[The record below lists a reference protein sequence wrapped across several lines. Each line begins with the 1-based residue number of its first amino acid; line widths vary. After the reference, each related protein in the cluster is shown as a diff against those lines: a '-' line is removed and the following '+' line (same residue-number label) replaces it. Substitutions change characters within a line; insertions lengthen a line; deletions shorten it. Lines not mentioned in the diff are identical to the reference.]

1 MQLMSFVHPE
11 YRHSL
16 WEAPHGSSMRAHLP
30 PDWHLEESQQASSG
44 EPEQAVASGGTGNRQ
59 ARMLGVIS

>member
-1 MQLMSFVHPE
+1 MQLESLEHPE

-16 WEAPHGSSMRAHLP
+16 WEAPQGSSMRAHLP
-30 PDWHLEESQQASSG
+30 PDWHLEEPQQVSWR
-44 EPEQAVASGGTGNRQ
+44 EPEQVVASGGTGNRQ